1 MKLHLFSSL
10 VTFNFEIF
18 KTCHRI
24 LRYMYESNILSTLT
38 LFPDFVKFFILG
50 IMVNGQFKCLG
61 SIQHLKNRFG
71 SGYSLT
77 VRCQENNSDKVQKTL
92 EDLLP
97 HAQLQEEHYTQ
108 MKYQLPVQSTKLPLV
123 FRLARDSLSQFS
135 RITLNSKKKTLSLH

>member
-1 MKLHLFSSL
+1 MKYSRPVIEYLDM
-10 VTFNFEIF
+10 
-18 KTCHRI
+18 
-24 LRYMYESNILSTLT
+24 YMYESNILSTLT

-135 RITLNSKKKTLSLH
+135 RITLNSKKKL